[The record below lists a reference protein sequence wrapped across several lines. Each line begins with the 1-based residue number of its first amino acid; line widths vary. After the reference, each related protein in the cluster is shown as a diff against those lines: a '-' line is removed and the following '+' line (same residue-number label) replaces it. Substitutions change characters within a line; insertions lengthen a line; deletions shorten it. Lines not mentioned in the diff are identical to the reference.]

1 MDADVLSVREAA
13 EQLGVSS
20 ARVRQ
25 LISAGSL
32 PARRSSAG
40 WLIGADA
47 VADRSGSARAGRP
60 ASPRTVWAIL
70 CILSSALAPDAAN
83 PPGCMVR
90 DRRLRHPAPPL
101 APATPPPAPEPRPRR
116 LLTAF
121 TRPAQR
127 KWGPPWPLLQHF
139 SFAPTAQS
147 GGPAPALA
155 RP

>member
-25 LISAGSL
+25 LVSAGSL

-83 PPGCMVR
+83 PPGCLVG
-90 DRRLRHPAPPL
+90 DRRSAGPG
-101 APATPPPAPEPRPRR
+101 PRV
-116 LLTAF
+116 
-121 TRPAQR
+121 AQR
-127 KWGPPWPLLQHF
+127 RARSQNRLR
-139 SFAPTAQS
+139 
-147 GGPAPALA
+147 GGAVCAA
-155 RP
+155 

>member
-25 LISAGSL
+25 LVSAGSL

-83 PPGCMVR
+83 PPGCLVG
-90 DRRLRHPAPPL
+90 DRRVLPRAPPVRSPWPPPHHGPPRL
-101 APATPPPAPEPRPRR
+101 PPLVAATPCGT
-116 LLTAF
+116 L
-121 TRPAQR
+121 
-127 KWGPPWPLLQHF
+127 H
-139 SFAPTAQS
+139 
-147 GGPAPALA
+147 
-155 RP
+155 

>member
-25 LISAGSL
+25 LVSAGSL

-83 PPGCMVR
+83 PPGCLVG
-90 DRRLRHPAPPL
+90 DRRVWVHFPPL
-101 APATPPPAPEPRPRR
+101 SLDRAAPADQPRG
-116 LLTAF
+116 
-121 TRPAQR
+121 PAQI
-127 KWGPPWPLLQHF
+127 LV
-139 SFAPTAQS
+139 
-147 GGPAPALA
+147 
-155 RP
+155 

>member
-25 LISAGSL
+25 LVSAGSL

-83 PPGCMVR
+83 PPGCLVG
-90 DRRLRHPAPPL
+90 DRRFPRPPPPL
-101 APATPPPAPEPRPRR
+101 LPSPTPPRAEPPPVAP
-116 LLTAF
+116 L
-121 TRPAQR
+121 
-127 KWGPPWPLLQHF
+127 
-139 SFAPTAQS
+139 
-147 GGPAPALA
+147 
-155 RP
+155 

>member
-40 WLIGADA
+40 WLIRADA
-47 VADRSGSARAGRP
+47 VAHRSGSARAGRP
-60 ASPRTVWAIL
+60 ASPRTAWAIL

-83 PPGCMVR
+83 PPGCMVG
-90 DRRLRHPAPPL
+90 DRRLRPPAPPVRRPG
-101 APATPPPAPEPRPRR
+101 APPAG
-116 LLTAF
+116 
-121 TRPAQR
+121 RPAP
-127 KWGPPWPLLQHF
+127 G
-139 SFAPTAQS
+139 
-147 GGPAPALA
+147 ALIA
-155 RP
+155 AS

>member
-13 EQLGVSS
+13 EQLGVRS

-25 LISAGSL
+25 LVSAGSL

-70 CILSSALAPDAAN
+70 CILSSATAPDAAN
-83 PPGCMVR
+83 PPGCLVG
-90 DRRLRHPAPPL
+90 DRRVGDHAPPFFS
-101 APATPPPAPEPRPRR
+101 PE
-116 LLTAF
+116 
-121 TRPAQR
+121 
-127 KWGPPWPLLQHF
+127 
-139 SFAPTAQS
+139 
-147 GGPAPALA
+147 PAPAG
-155 RP
+155 